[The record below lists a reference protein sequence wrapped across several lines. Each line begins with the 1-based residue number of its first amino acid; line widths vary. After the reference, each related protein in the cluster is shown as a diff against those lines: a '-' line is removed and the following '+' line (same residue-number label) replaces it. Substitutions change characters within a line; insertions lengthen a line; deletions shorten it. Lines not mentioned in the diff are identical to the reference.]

1 VILATVCLSFSG
13 LVGNEIEKMASLG
26 ALALLAVIVKQL
38 EERSKCGATVV
49 PAVQGRTGL
58 GRSLHPYK

>member
-1 VILATVCLSFSG
+1 VILVCLSFSG

-26 ALALLAVIVKQL
+26 ALALLAVIVKQ
-38 EERSKCGATVV
+38 ERSKCGFV

-58 GRSLHPYK
+58 GQSLHPYK

>member
-26 ALALLAVIVKQL
+26 ALALLAVIFKRDDEKVWFM
-38 EERSKCGATVV
+38 